1 MERLTTRDFDEFFAI
16 MEASFPT
23 DERRPYEE
31 QKALFDNPKYE
42 VYARKN
48 EGKTI
53 GFLAV
58 WRFDSVLFIEHFA
71 VNPTFRNGGVGA
83 GMLREMVESCE
94 SNKLP
99 ICLEVELPENET
111 ACRRIKFYERNGF
124 FYNDYPYVQ
133 PPISAGK
140 NPVPLRVMT
149 SGGHIA
155 QDAFEEI
162 RKTLYTEVYGVNAS
176 YR

>member
-1 MERLTTRDFDEFFAI
+1 MERLTTRDFDDFFAI

-71 VNPTFRNGGVGA
+71 VNPAFRNGGVGA
-83 GMLREMVESCE
+83 GMLRELVESCE
-94 SNKLP
+94 SQKLP

-124 FYNDYPYVQ
+124 CFNDYEYMQ

-140 NPVPLRVMT
+140 KPVPLRIMT
-149 SGGHIA
+149 SGA
-155 QDAFEEI
+155 TVSQEAYESI
-162 RKTLYTEVYGVNAS
+162 RKTLYTQVYRVS
-176 YR
+176 DTHR

>member
-1 MERLTTRDFDEFFAI
+1 MERLTKQNFDALYEI
-16 MEASFPT
+16 MEKSFPV
-23 DERRPYEE
+23 DERRPYEG
-31 QKALFDNPKYE
+31 QKALFERPNYE
-42 VYARKN
+42 VYAR
-48 EGKTI
+48 EQDGETV
-53 GFLAV
+53 GFIAA
-58 WRFDSVLFIEHFA
+58 WRFDAFLYIEHFA
-71 VNPTFRNGGVGA
+71 VNPAFRNGGIGA
-83 GMLREMVESCE
+83 AMLRELSESE
-94 SNKLP
+94 SLP
-99 ICLEVELPENET
+99 LCLEVELPETEM

-155 QDAFEEI
+155 REAFEEI
-162 RKTLYTEVYGVNAS
+162 RKTLYTEVYGVSAT